1 MFKTWNF
8 AMQIK
13 LFRGN
18 KNLKRVGEKI
28 EFDQNAALEWAKCS
42 VDPVYFLETYGKIVS
57 LDDGIVPFKLY
68 NYQKKIIRAIKDN
81 RLVLTKMFRQS
92 GKSTT
97 VAGFIAWYC
106 LFNKNKVSMIMANKQ
121 RTAQEIFS
129 RVQFIVSN
137 CPKWLQQGVVEWN
150 KTSFILENGSKV
162 SCAAT
167 SADAVRGSSI
177 NLLLLDEFA
186 FLKPN
191 LADEFIASV
200 FPTISSSKK
209 SKMVIVST
217 PKGMNHYWKLWTEA
231 QNGKNGFTTIETSW
245 KEHPNRDQKWADEQL
260 AILGPVKFSQEVEC
274 SFVGSSTTLIEGSKL
289 QSLPVANPIERLLYN
304 SDTLLQY
311 TKPVKQHSYVM
322 TVDVSRGA
330 DLDYSTFT
338 IIDISTMPYEVVCV
352 FRDNTISTQVYPE
365 LIYKMASVYNNAFV
379 LIESN
384 DLGQQVA
391 DTLFYDLEYEN
402 VYMSKLDKIKEG
414 GDGNSKPG
422 VRTTKKN
429 KAIGCDA
436 IKNIIENDKL
446 LINDAEI
453 ISELTTFIRVGASY
467 KADQGKHDDLAMC
480 LVMFGYLTSQPVF
493 QDLFDFSLRE
503 KFLERQIKD
512 LDDQM
517 LPIGFYDRGEVSS
530 SGQDFGFG
538 HWEENTDESWDAL
551 FR

>member
-1 MFKTWNF
+1 
-8 AMQIK
+8 MQIK

-422 VRTTKKN
+422 VRTTKKT

>member
-1 MFKTWNF
+1 
-8 AMQIK
+8 MQIK

-200 FPTISSSKK
+200 FLGK
-209 SKMVIVST
+209 SI
-217 PKGMNHYWKLWTEA
+217 
-231 QNGKNGFTTIETSW
+231 QIET
-245 KEHPNRDQKWADEQL
+245 KTGQ
-260 AILGPVKFSQEVEC
+260 
-274 SFVGSSTTLIEGSKL
+274 T
-289 QSLPVANPIERLLYN
+289 
-304 SDTLLQY
+304 
-311 TKPVKQHSYVM
+311 
-322 TVDVSRGA
+322 
-330 DLDYSTFT
+330 
-338 IIDISTMPYEVVCV
+338 
-352 FRDNTISTQVYPE
+352 
-365 LIYKMASVYNNAFV
+365 NN
-379 LIESN
+379 
-384 DLGQQVA
+384 
-391 DTLFYDLEYEN
+391 
-402 VYMSKLDKIKEG
+402 
-414 GDGNSKPG
+414 
-422 VRTTKKN
+422 
-429 KAIGCDA
+429 
-436 IKNIIENDKL
+436 
-446 LINDAEI
+446 
-453 ISELTTFIRVGASY
+453 
-467 KADQGKHDDLAMC
+467 
-480 LVMFGYLTSQPVF
+480 
-493 QDLFDFSLRE
+493 
-503 KFLERQIKD
+503 
-512 LDDQM
+512 
-517 LPIGFYDRGEVSS
+517 
-530 SGQDFGFG
+530 
-538 HWEENTDESWDAL
+538 
-551 FR
+551 

>member
-1 MFKTWNF
+1 
-8 AMQIK
+8 MQIK

-422 VRTTKKN
+422 VRTTKKT

-467 KADQGKHDDLAMC
+467 KADHGKHDDLAMC

>member
-422 VRTTKKN
+422 VRTTKKT